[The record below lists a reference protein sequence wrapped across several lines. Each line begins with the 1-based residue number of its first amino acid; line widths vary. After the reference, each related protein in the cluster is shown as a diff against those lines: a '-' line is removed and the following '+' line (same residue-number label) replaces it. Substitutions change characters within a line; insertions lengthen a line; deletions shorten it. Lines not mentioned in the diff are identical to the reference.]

1 MSWINTNSGKH
12 FSLINPRPEQIC
24 IDDIACGLSNICRFT
39 GQLNE
44 FYSVAQHS
52 VLASN
57 IVPPEFAFEAL
68 MHDAAEAYLGDVSSP
83 LKGLLPD
90 YRQIERVVEIVI
102 RTNYGLPVVMSSV
115 VKHADLTLLATERRD
130 FDMDDGTPWPILDGI
145 EPLASVISPLSPR
158 QAMGQFLN
166 RFYELYSQHVSD
178 LQVMHISL
186 DNVNHQLAEAGIN
199 AGSAQ
204 QGVMQLIKHRS
215 NSND

>member
-1 MSWINTNSGKH
+1 MSWIYTNSGKH
-12 FSLINPRPEQIC
+12 FNLINPQPEQIC
-24 IDDIACGLSNICRFT
+24 INDIACGLSNICRFT

-52 VLASN
+52 VLASH

-68 MHDAAEAYLGDVSSP
+68 MHDAQEAYLGDVSSP

-90 YRQIERVVEIVI
+90 YRRIERVVEMVI
-102 RTNYGLPVVMSSV
+102 RMNYGLPVVMSSV

-130 FDMDDGTPWPILDGI
+130 FDMDDGTPWPILEGI
-145 EPLASVISPLSPR
+145 EPLPSVISPLSPR
-158 QAMGQFLN
+158 QAMVQFLS
-166 RFYELYSQHVSD
+166 RFYELHSKHISD
-178 LQVMHISL
+178 LLVMRISL

-204 QGVMQLIKHRS
+204 QGVMQLINSRG